1 MAPIAGQGCY
11 AFQYRKKRPLICSIA
26 TPRLFGIASEFQV
39 FAFYKKLI
47 TLQTLIRLYMN
58 TPFHTATS
66 KVQRVL
72 PENIFLQAGHL
83 YGLFSSI
90 LNPLF

>member
-1 MAPIAGQGCY
+1 VN
-11 AFQYRKKRPLICSIA
+11 FKHLRF
-26 TPRLFGIASEFQV
+26 T
-39 FAFYKKLI
+39 KKLI

-66 KVQRVL
+66 KAQRVL